1 MGSETVSPGP
11 SRRWDRPSTRPIRFQ
26 SCAMIHAA
34 CERVQRWPPKAPAH
48 GIAGRRAPLSTPQQ
62 TVASSPFFRSET
74 GFFAH
79 SRFGVTVSVLNTN
92 SSRSNAPRQQ
102 SATKAPLDS
111 SPSIDD
117 RWNAM
122 MSAAQAGDDAAYGR
136 LMGEVSRWLSRYF
149 RKRLP
154 PTAAE
159 DATQEALLAIH
170 VHKQKYDT
178 SDPMRPW
185 LKTIARFKWI
195 DQLRSHLRTPD
206 SLDDME
212 VPVED
217 HGTMMRASILL
228 ERLLAETKPAQAQ
241 VIRLVKLRGASVE
254 EASRISGQS
263 PSLVKVNIHRGLK
276 SIGRALDEENES

>member
-1 MGSETVSPGP
+1 
-11 SRRWDRPSTRPIRFQ
+11 
-26 SCAMIHAA
+26 
-34 CERVQRWPPKAPAH
+34 
-48 GIAGRRAPLSTPQQ
+48 
-62 TVASSPFFRSET
+62 
-74 GFFAH
+74 
-79 SRFGVTVSVLNTN
+79 
-92 SSRSNAPRQQ
+92 
-102 SATKAPLDS
+102 
-111 SPSIDD
+111 
-117 RWNAM
+117 M

-149 RKRLP
+149 HKRLP
-154 PTAAE
+154 PAAAE

-195 DQLRSHLRTPD
+195 DQLRSHLRSPE

-228 ERLLAETKPAQAQ
+228 ERLLAEAKPAQAQ

-276 SIGRALDEENES
+276 SIGRALDEEEES

>member
-1 MGSETVSPGP
+1 M
-11 SRRWDRPSTRPIRFQ
+11 
-26 SCAMIHAA
+26 
-34 CERVQRWPPKAPAH
+34 
-48 GIAGRRAPLSTPQQ
+48 
-62 TVASSPFFRSET
+62 
-74 GFFAH
+74 
-79 SRFGVTVSVLNTN
+79 SVLNTN
-92 SSRSNAPRQQ
+92 STRSDAPRQQ
-102 SATKAPLDS
+102 HAGNASLDS
-111 SPSIDD
+111 SPSLDD

-149 RKRLP
+149 HKRLP
-154 PTAAE
+154 PAAAE

-170 VHKQKYDT
+170 VHKQKYDP

-195 DQLRSHLRTPD
+195 DQLRGYLRAPE
-206 SLDDME
+206 SLDEME

-228 ERLLAETKPAQAQ
+228 ERLLAEAKPAQAQ

-276 SIGRALDEENES
+276 SIGRALDEEEES